1 MPAIMKII
9 ASFEAQH
16 GDSNT
21 CTQAKDRWP
30 TNRYICRVH
39 AVPRILQCRSFPQT
53 PAALVTVRLP
63 LVPTK
68 CRRIPPIPADYRLF
82 PLNQLTPALC
92 RREILAHSAEC
103 RCMPSTAAYYR
114 SIPTNAEGY
123 RQSTLVPVKCRSML
137 LFTAESRRIPPK
149 SAHCRTATRY
159 QTLPL
164 NAVLYR

>member
-1 MPAIMKII
+1 MGI
-9 ASFEAQH
+9 A
-16 GDSNT
+16 T
-21 CTQAKDRWP
+21 R
-30 TNRYICRVH
+30 
-39 AVPRILQCRSFPQT
+39 VPRRKIAGRLIAIYVACMQSLEFCN
-53 PAALVTVRLP
+53 AALFRTHPLVTVRLP

-92 RREILAHSAEC
+92 RREILAHSAEY

-123 RQSTLVPVKCRSML
+123 RQSTLVPVKCRSMP